1 MHVPGKEKYLCFL
14 VSAVGATGYLY
25 LYLKESMHQNIGV
38 HEIKVVC

>member
-1 MHVPGKEKYLCFL
+1 MRVPGEEKKLRFS
-14 VSAVGATGYLY
+14 VVGTTGYLY